1 MILYLEYYIKE
12 CSDILGISGKIDNKD
27 DPKAVLAYVMK
38 ELINYKK
45 LNQ

>member
-1 MILYLEYYIKE
+1 MKILNIIL
-12 CSDILGISGKIDNKD
+12 DILGISGKINNKD
-27 DPKAVLAYVMK
+27 ETKAVLAYVKK